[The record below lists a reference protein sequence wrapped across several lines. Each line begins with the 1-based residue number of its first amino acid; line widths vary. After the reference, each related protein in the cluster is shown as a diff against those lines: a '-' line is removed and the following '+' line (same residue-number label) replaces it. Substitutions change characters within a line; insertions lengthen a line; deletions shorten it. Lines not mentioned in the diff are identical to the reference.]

1 MHFKSTLCATLLG
14 ISSITSLLLISQPV
28 RAEGAYEGHIDG
40 EFKGWEGETVYKLTD
55 GHIIQQS
62 SYHYHYHYA
71 YSPKV
76 IIYNSGGGYK
86 LIVDGDD
93 DEPISIVVLK

>member
-40 EFKGWEGETVYKLTD
+40 EFKGWEGETV
-55 GHIIQQS
+55 
-62 SYHYHYHYA
+62 
-71 YSPKV
+71 
-76 IIYNSGGGYK
+76 
-86 LIVDGDD
+86 
-93 DEPISIVVLK
+93 